1 MKSLM
6 EYISFSKF
14 LNNFLIISSVAR
26 KKKLVEG
33 VEAFFFMAYLYY
45 IMVFDL
51 SYKTKHAE

>member
-14 LNNFLIISSVAR
+14 LNKFLIISSVAR
-26 KKKLVEG
+26 KKLVEG
-33 VEAFFFMAYLYY
+33 VEAFFFMTYLYY